1 MAQSKSDQIR
11 ALREQ
16 AYEARLAAPN
26 YDGCRAKLKCEAQAY
41 SVNNAPL
48 NKHVVINALSK
59 SPAERQA
66 KWRTAN
72 LELNRQRAR
81 EGMRKK
87 RAQTHNAN
95 A

>member
-16 AYEARLAAPN
+16 AYEARLSSPN
-26 YDGCRAKLKCEAQAY
+26 YDGCRAKLKREAQANI
-41 SVNNAPL
+41 VNNAPL
-48 NKHVVINALSK
+48 NKPVVINALSK

-66 KWRTAN
+66 KWRKAN
-72 LELNRQRAR
+72 KDLNRQRAK

-87 RAQTHNAN
+87 RAQSSNVTA
-95 A
+95 